1 MDNRRDLFGDPR
13 LVVPQCSS
21 LIPVEIVHE
30 NPWFSVQNRKGYF
43 TIEYKQPQ
51 VLILPIV
58 DNKSVVMVRVF
69 RPIIA
74 DSTLELPAGGSI
86 NNETPAETA
95 VRELAEETGIEI
107 HDFNRFEVLAPL
119 VYTVRSPVHA
129 HFFKVHL
136 TGREFDMRKAHDHE
150 IESVECFSFRDTL
163 RKIADGEI
171 YITTPI
177 AIIARYFIQN
187 QVINE
192 VTS

>member
-1 MDNRRDLFGDPR
+1 
-13 LVVPQCSS
+13 
-21 LIPVEIVHE
+21 
-30 NPWFSVQNRKGYF
+30 
-43 TIEYKQPQ
+43 
-51 VLILPIV
+51 
-58 DNKSVVMVRVF
+58 VRVF

-107 HDFNRFEVLAPL
+107 HDLKRFEILSPL
-119 VYTVRSPVHA
+119 VYTVRSPVLS

-136 TGREFDMRKAHDHE
+136 TGREFDMRKAHDDE
-150 IESVECFSFRDTL
+150 IESVECFSFKDIL

-177 AIIARYFIQN
+177 AIITRYFIQN

-192 VTS
+192 INS